1 MTHVLDPLEV
11 SAIHR
16 VEVKFLDV
24 GRSRGSQLWS
34 DGLFKISHVSVDYTP
49 SQNDS

>member
-16 VEVKFLDV
+16 VEVKFLDA
-24 GRSRGSQLWS
+24 GRSRGSQYGQMAL
-34 DGLFKISHVSVDYTP
+34 
-49 SQNDS
+49 QNLPCKRRLYPIAK